1 MANQTWYS
9 SHVNCSAWY
18 NQGNH
23 YQGGRQK
30 GTSGH
35 KSFKVLRAN
44 PFQHQNNSKKHE
56 VRKSATIFFSIW
68 NVESGRLKFI
78 VEQ

>member
-1 MANQTWYS
+1 MANQTCYS

-23 YQGGRQK
+23 DQGGRQK

-35 KSFKVLRAN
+35 KSFKSL
-44 PFQHQNNSKKHE
+44 
-56 VRKSATIFFSIW
+56 
-68 NVESGRLKFI
+68 
-78 VEQ
+78 